1 MRCSPQQARI
11 LKSLKERI
19 EQLGYRGD
27 LLRCDYGFRDWYSGV
42 DITAA
47 LAAFG
52 QTPVSYS
59 TSCLAVA
66 ISNGLRDVELVGKFK
81 SLAAPILFEL
91 QDDTIVHWQVREQPT
106 VADQIGR
113 FRPDEIPRIFA
124 EHKEEWSPANILRA
138 KNIPSISSRQMSFVD
153 LGLVPALEEQIRQ
166 SLDPILKEAL
176 TAATKEYGPSATS
189 RLDGKQLFQAAFWL
203 LAGKVFHD
211 RQHEG
216 FRDLSVD
223 SDPDRI
229 LERVASHYSEK
240 IRPQSIN
247 KAARTALQRVIWGNV
262 DFRNLSVEVLAEIW
276 SNTLVTPELR
286 KKLGIHSTPR
296 ALVKYMVDR
305 IPFES
310 IPEDSRYVLEPCCG
324 SARFLVAALQR
335 LRSLL
340 SLGMTPRERHRYF
353 ARMLSG
359 YETDPFGIEISRL
372 GLTLA
377 DYPNP
382 NGWSLCPENVFTSAT
397 FETNLAQA
405 RVVLCNPPFE
415 NLNKIEK
422 QRNMLRTPCQPA
434 ELLMRILRFLH
445 PEGVLGFVLPKSF
458 LSGRSYRAV
467 RALLVERFKDIEL
480 LSLPDRVFQYA
491 QAETAILLATSPGK
505 RHGPSSVIHRKV
517 NESDWDQFRIA
528 HSFSQED
535 SSTATVALAEQSI
548 AVCDLRPIWNRLDGL
563 PTLRTIARVHRGI
576 EWNVPISC
584 KKKNDSRG
592 QQIAQENLARLIRD
606 RRFDGSH
613 LGIAPR
619 KSWDIFCKP
628 EPRFLS
634 MRTSDQRGN
643 AFRRA
648 WDAPKVFVNKT
659 RRSRGNWR
667 VSAFADEEGLVGYQ
681 TYIAIWPNDPDDLVL
696 IAAIL
701 NSPVANAFV
710 AAHEQGCDVTKETL
724 GAIPIPTFDAT
735 AKAEIATEVKAY
747 VRAVA
752 AQERDRAWN
761 HLVTIDSIVVAAYGL
776 PDDQERELLRYFRG
790 STRALPDG
798 LAGREYSPLRLG
810 EGVTLKEYIAITTE
824 WDETNERR
832 CTQIDK
838 KIEKGLDET
847 EGRELEYLQGLA
859 DKRIQLLA
867 PLSTSKLDA
876 ALEALHG

>member
-1 MRCSPQQARI
+1 MFLPPEQYRA
-11 LKSLKERI
+11 LKSLEEGIER
-19 EQLGYRGD
+19 LGYRGD
-27 LLRCDYGFRDWYSGV
+27 LLQRDYGFRDWYSGKE
-42 DITAA
+42 IIAA

-66 ISNGLRDVELVGKFK
+66 ISNGLRDVELVGKFR
-81 SLAAPILFEL
+81 SLGAPILFEL
-91 QDDTIVHWQVREQPT
+91 REGTIVHWQVHKQT
-106 VADQIGR
+106 TAADQLGR
-113 FRPDEIPRIFA
+113 FRPEDIPRIFA
-124 EHKEEWSPANILRA
+124 EHKEEWSPAKILRA
-138 KNIPSISSRQMSFVD
+138 KNIPSTMTRQMSFID

-176 TAATKEYGPSATS
+176 TAATQEYRPSAPRS
-189 RLDGKQLFQAAFWL
+189 LDEKQLFQAAFWL

-223 SDPDRI
+223 SDPDHI
-229 LERVASHYSEK
+229 LKRVASHYNEQ
-240 IRPQSIN
+240 IRPQSLN
-247 KAARTALQRVIWGNV
+247 KAVRTTLQRAIWGNV

-276 SNTLVTPELR
+276 SSTLVTPELR

-305 IPFES
+305 IPFEG
-310 IPEDSRYVLEPCCG
+310 IPEDARYVLEPCCG

-340 SLGMTPRERHRYF
+340 PHGMGPRERHQYF

-382 NGWSLCPENVFTSAT
+382 NGWGLCQKNVFTSAA
-397 FETNLAQA
+397 FEANLAQA

-415 NLNKIEK
+415 NLNKAEK
-422 QRNMLRTPCQPA
+422 QLNRLQTPCQPA
-434 ELLMRILRFLH
+434 ELLMRVLRFLH

-480 LSLPDRVFQYA
+480 LSLPDRAFQYA
-491 QAETAILLATSPGK
+491 QAETAILLAKSPGK
-505 RHGPSSVIHRKV
+505 HHGPSSVVHRKV
-517 NESDWDQFRIA
+517 NESGWDQFQIA
-528 HSFSQED
+528 HRFSQEN
-535 SSTATVALAEQSI
+535 SSTATVASAERSI
-548 AVCDLRPIWNRLDGL
+548 AVCDLRPIWSRLDRL
-563 PTLRTIARVHRGI
+563 PTLCTIAEVHRGI

-584 KKKNDSRG
+584 KKRNDSRG
-592 QQIAQENLARLIRD
+592 QEVAERHRARLVRD
-606 RRFDGSH
+606 RRFDGSR

-619 KSWDIFCKP
+619 ESWDIFCKP

-634 MRTSDQRGN
+634 VRTSDQRGN
-643 AFRRA
+643 AFRRP
-648 WDAPKVFVNKT
+648 WEAPKVFVNKT

-667 VSAFADEEGLVGYQ
+667 MSAFADDEGLVGYQ
-681 TYIAIWPNDPDDLVL
+681 TYIAIWPNRPDDLVL

-701 NSPVANAFV
+701 NSPLANAFV
-710 AAHEQGCDVTKETL
+710 AAHEHGCNVTKETL
-724 GAIPIPTFDAT
+724 EAIPIPTFDAT
-735 AKAEIATEVKAY
+735 AKAKIATEVKAY
-747 VRAVA
+747 VRAVN
-752 AQERDRAWN
+752 AQEWDGAWN

-776 PDDQERELLRYFRG
+776 PEDEERELLRHFRG

-798 LAGREYSPLRLG
+798 LAGREYSPLGLG
-810 EGVTLKEYIAITTE
+810 EGVTLKEYVAITTK
-824 WDETNERR
+824 WDETNEKR
-832 CTQIDK
+832 CSLIDK
-838 KIEKGLDET
+838 KIENGLDET
-847 EGRELEYLQGLA
+847 EGRELEYLQSLA

-867 PLSTSKLDA
+867 PLSTSRLDA